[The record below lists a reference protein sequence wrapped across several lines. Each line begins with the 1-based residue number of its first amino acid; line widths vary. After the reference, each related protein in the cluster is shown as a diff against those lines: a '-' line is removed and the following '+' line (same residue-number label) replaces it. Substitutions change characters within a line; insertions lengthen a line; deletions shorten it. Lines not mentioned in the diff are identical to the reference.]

1 MNQNTRLLGDETIG
15 RLLFRLSTPA
25 TIGMMVMALYNIVDT
40 IFVGQGVGPMAIA
53 GLTIVFPIQ
62 MIVTSVAQTLGIG
75 GASIIS
81 RSLGSNDPERASRTL
96 GNLTTLMF
104 VLSVIFTPVLFL
116 LAEPILFLFG
126 AKGDI
131 VRYARDYFEIII
143 IGFPLL
149 SYAMMNNNIVRAEG
163 NARFA
168 MIVMI
173 VAAVINIILDP
184 IFIFGLELGVKG
196 AAWASVIS
204 YLIAMIHLFY
214 YFTKGGSMLRIRKK
228 YFRPD
233 RKILWETVT
242 VGSSSFVR
250 QVSGS
255 VVAAILNHSLVAYG
269 GEIAVAIFGVIHRIL
284 MVTFMPLLG
293 IVQGFLPITGYNY
306 GAENYERVKQTLRIS
321 SATATLF
328 SILGFLMMMLF
339 APTFIS
345 VFSNEQELVVNGAE
359 AMRYII
365 LAFPLI
371 GFQVIGSG
379 YFQALGKAL
388 PAFFLS
394 VCRQVLFLIPLVL
407 ILPLY
412 FGLDG
417 IWFAFP
423 LADTMAFL
431 VTLVMLLPQFR
442 QLSQWI
448 NNKKAAEK

>member
-1 MNQNTRLLGDETIG
+1 MKHNTRLLGDEPIG
-15 RLLFRLSTPA
+15 RLLFRLSMPA
-25 TIGMMVMALYNIVDT
+25 TIGMVVMAMYNIVDT

-81 RSLGSNDPERASRTL
+81 RSLGANDPERASHTL

-104 VLSVIFTPVLFL
+104 VLSVIFTPL
-116 LAEPILFLFG
+116 LYISTEPILFLFG

-184 IFIFGLELGVKG
+184 IFIFGLDLGVKG

-204 YLIAMIHLFY
+204 YFIAMLHLFY
-214 YFTKGGSMLRIRKK
+214 YFTRGGSTLRIRKK

-233 RKILWETVT
+233 RKILWETIT

-306 GAENYERVKQTLRIS
+306 GAENYKRVRQTLRIS
-321 SATATLF
+321 SSAATLF
-328 SILGFLMMMLF
+328 SILGFLLIMLF
-339 APTFIS
+339 ARTFIS
-345 VFSNEQELVVNGAE
+345 VFSTEKELVVNGAE

-379 YFQALGKAL
+379 YFQAIGKAL

-407 ILPLY
+407 LMPLY

-423 LADTMAFL
+423 LADTLAFL
-431 VTLVMLLPQFR
+431 VTLVMMLPQFS
-442 QLSQWI
+442 QLTQWI
-448 NNKKAAEK
+448 KIKSR